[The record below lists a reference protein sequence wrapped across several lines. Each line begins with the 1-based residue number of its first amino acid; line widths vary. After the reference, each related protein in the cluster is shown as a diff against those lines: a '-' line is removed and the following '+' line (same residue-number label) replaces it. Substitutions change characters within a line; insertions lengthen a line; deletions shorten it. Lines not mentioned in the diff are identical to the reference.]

1 LRDTGARAVS
11 AIDLPISA
19 PARPTSRRVVAM
31 LFTAIVVMLF
41 TLSGGVLWELGVN
54 YDGITGAVASKIH
67 PATYLA
73 LATFGLFA
81 VARRNPAGFVAM
93 FITRYPGALCFL
105 LATGLLGFYIVFD
118 QRRGI
123 ATVFDTYLLAVILGV
138 IGSELGSRDLAR
150 VEKLLHVLFAANAAL
165 VLVEYVIDHRF
176 FPYRFEGQAFEWDKR
191 STGLFG
197 HPLENAAMI
206 GTYLMVLVAGGG
218 ASMPRLL
225 RAPAALLQLAA
236 MVPVGGRTALVV
248 AVAMLTLAMVPRAV
262 RLLSGGRMSLSAAA
276 VVAAAA
282 PLALLAVAAFAAGG
296 FFDLMAERFVDDGG
310 SAQTRLEMFE
320 IFNHLSVRDILVGA
334 QSELIDSIRRTH
346 GLEWGVE
353 NPVVRLLLY
362 QGVVF
367 SAFLV
372 VGFVLFL
379 IELGR
384 RMRSGAAMP
393 FAFFLIVI
401 NSFESISNK
410 TVMLGQFVVLML
422 AMFGRGSDQAPR
434 LSSLRKP
441 SEARLSGTN

>member
-1 LRDTGARAVS
+1 MS

-19 PARPTSRRVVAM
+19 PARATSRPVVAT

-67 PATYLA
+67 PATYLG

-81 VARRNPAGFVAM
+81 VARRNPAGFLAM
-93 FITRYPGALCFL
+93 LITRYPGALCFL
-105 LATGLLGFYIVFD
+105 LATGLLGFYTVFD
-118 QRRGI
+118 QRHGI
-123 ATVFDTYLLAVILGV
+123 ATVFDTYLLAVMLGV
-138 IGSELGSRDLAR
+138 IGAELGSRDLAR

-176 FPYRFEGQAFEWDKR
+176 FPYRFDGQAFEWDKR

-197 HPLENAAMI
+197 HPLENAAII

-218 ASMPRLL
+218 ARMPRLL
-225 RAPAALLQLAA
+225 RAPAAMLQLAA

-248 AVAMLTLAMVPRAV
+248 AVAMLILAMAPRAV
-262 RLLSGGRMSLSAAA
+262 KLLLSGGRMSLRAAA
-276 VVAAAA
+276 VVATAA
-282 PLALLAVAAFAAGG
+282 PLAIFAVAAFAAGG
-296 FFDLMAERFVDDGG
+296 FFDLVAERFVDDGG
-310 SAQTRLEMFE
+310 SAQARLEMFE
-320 IFNHLSVRDILVGA
+320 IFKQLSVRDILIGA

-367 SAFLV
+367 SAFLI

-379 IELGR
+379 TELGR
-384 RMRSGAAMP
+384 RMRPGVAMP
-393 FAFFLIVI
+393 FVFFLIVI

-410 TVMLGQFVVLML
+410 TVLLGQFIVLML

-434 LSSLRKP
+434 VSSFRKP
-441 SEARLSGTN
+441 HEARVSGTN